1 MKKIYTLLLLTA
13 IPFFGVSQNLIQNPT
28 IASNTDP
35 FAADGNG
42 TISFSNETHTADG
55 SGSIK
60 LDADGGF
67 NSRAQ
72 QILTGVSAGTYTV
85 SFWAKGT
92 AGNKVLIFLYAGE
105 NLPGEVVTLGSSNWE
120 LIEETFTTVNSGNVA
135 VRMINKTPLSTVL
148 IDDISF
154 SDSSTA
160 SVANSELSLFS
171 VYPTASSNFITVAAQ
186 NGFEVQ
192 KAEIYSIS
200 GQKVIQSELSGD
212 NSKINISAL
221 PNGIYLLKAYSN
233 SKSSVSKFIK
243 I

>member
-1 MKKIYTLLLLTA
+1 M
-13 IPFFGVSQNLIQNPT
+13 
-28 IASNTDP
+28 
-35 FAADGNG
+35 
-42 TISFSNETHTADG
+42 
-55 SGSIK
+55 
-60 LDADGGF
+60 DADGGY

-92 AGNKVLIFLYAGE
+92 AGNKVLIFLYAGG

-120 LIEETFTTVNSGNVA
+120 LIEETFTVNSGNVA
-135 VRMINKTPLSTVL
+135 LRMINKTPSSIVL

-171 VYPTASSNFITVAAQ
+171 VYPTASSNFITVSAQ
-186 NGFEVQ
+186 NEFEIQ

-200 GQKVIQSELSGD
+200 GQKIKQPKVIG
-212 NSKINISAL
+212 SKSKLNISDL
-221 PNGIYLLKAYSN
+221 QNGIYLLKAYSN

>member
-92 AGNKVLIFLYAGE
+92 AGNKVLIFLYAGG

-120 LIEETFTTVNSGNVA
+120 LIEETFTVNSGNVA
-135 VRMINKTPLSTVL
+135 VRMINKTPSSTVL

-171 VYPTASSNFITVAAQ
+171 VYPTASSNFITVSAQ
-186 NGFEVQ
+186 NEFEIQ

-200 GQKVIQSELSGD
+200 GQKIKQPKVIG
-212 NSKINISAL
+212 SKSKLNISDL
-221 PNGIYLLKAYSN
+221 QNGIYLLKAYSN

>member
-35 FAADGNG
+35 FAAGGNG

-92 AGNKVLIFLYAGE
+92 AGNNVQIFLYAGG

-120 LIEETFTTVNSGNVA
+120 LIEETFTVNSGNVA
-135 VRMINKTPLSTVL
+135 VRMINKTPSSTVL

-154 SDSSTA
+154 SDSNTA

-171 VYPTASSNFITVAAQ
+171 VYPTASSNFITVSAQ
-186 NGFEVQ
+186 NNFVIQ

-200 GQKVIQSELSGD
+200 GQKIKQPKVIG
-212 NSKINISAL
+212 SKSKLNISDL
-221 PNGIYLLKAYSN
+221 QNGIYLLKAYSN